1 MVGEICEWLRVPGPP
16 DGVGRS
22 HSRWVE
28 SHWGGFN
35 QEAVMDFS
43 FKNDTLATGGEKLS
57 QAGVEMRSYL
67 Q

>member
-1 MVGEICEWLRVPGPP
+1 MVWVDLIPGGWRVTG
-16 DGVGRS
+16 
-22 HSRWVE
+22 
-28 SHWGGFN
+28 GGFN